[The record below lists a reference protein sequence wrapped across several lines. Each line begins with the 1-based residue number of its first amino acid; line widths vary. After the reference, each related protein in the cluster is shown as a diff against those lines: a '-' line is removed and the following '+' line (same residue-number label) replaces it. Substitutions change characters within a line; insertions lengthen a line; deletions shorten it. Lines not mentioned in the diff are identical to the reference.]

1 MDISENVDLFGEQT
15 KSKSESPPRKKL
27 GKRNVVS
34 YSEQVFVDLNELLKD
49 PVLRDLMPKKVR
61 GRKNRMVLW
70 CVQELIKIV
79 NNRGINAQQSVISFN
94 SPETDAFCN
103 AVTQLKEATGLLNNI
118 FETMKTEKKDKW
130 WNKLRT

>member
-15 KSKSESPPRKKL
+15 KLKNDFPPRKKL

-34 YSEQVFVDLNELLKD
+34 YSEQAFVDMNELLKD

-79 NNRGINAQQSVISFN
+79 NNRGLNAQQSVISFN
-94 SPETDAFCN
+94 SPETDAFCD
-103 AVTQLKEATGLLNNI
+103 AVAQLKEATGLLNNI
-118 FETMKTEKKDKW
+118 FETMKKEKKDKW

>member
-15 KSKSESPPRKKL
+15 KSNNDSPPRKKL

-34 YSEQVFVDLNELLKD
+34 YSEQAFVDMNELLKD

-79 NNRGINAQQSVISFN
+79 NNRGLNAQQSVISFN
-94 SPETDAFCN
+94 SPETDAFCD
-103 AVTQLKEATGLLNNI
+103 AVAQLKEATGLLNNI
-118 FETMKTEKKDKW
+118 FETMKKEKKDKW
-130 WNKLRT
+130 WKF

>member
-15 KSKSESPPRKKL
+15 KSKNDSSPRKKL

-34 YSEQVFVDLNELLKD
+34 YSEQAFVDMNELLKD

-79 NNRGINAQQSVISFN
+79 NNRGLNAQQSVISFN
-94 SPETDAFCN
+94 SPETDAFCD
-103 AVTQLKEATGLLNNI
+103 AVAQLKEATGILNNI
-118 FETMKTEKKDKW
+118 FETMKKEKKDKW